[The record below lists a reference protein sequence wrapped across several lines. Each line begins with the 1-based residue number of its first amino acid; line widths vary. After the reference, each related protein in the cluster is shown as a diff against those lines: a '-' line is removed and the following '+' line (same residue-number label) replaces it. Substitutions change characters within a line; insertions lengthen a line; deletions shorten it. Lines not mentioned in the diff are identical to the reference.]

1 MADLRKTAVSP
12 HTMQGAPAQAPRGL
26 AQTALDPL
34 RRAYEAYQRSI
45 GQPFQQ
51 AVRGGVRGYFGLP
64 MMSDASATGREAY
77 RQGEALG
84 YTPGVGMPA
93 GAVRM
98 AAEGVQALPSIAG
111 EIGRVI
117 SAMPSGAG
125 AAQAEDFA
133 RYQRSIP
140 PSDVSPLTAYHGTPH
155 RFEPTPANP
164 LGEFRAAAIGSGE
177 GAQAYGYGTYFA
189 EAPGVAKGYQ
199 TTLAYKAFDVGPEAE
214 KLGIKLSA
222 GARGEFIRQAA
233 GNTDPS
239 KAARRLQN
247 ANIGARSI
255 PKEKLEELFKGY
267 YERGGGNF
275 YTVDIPDEMI
285 GKMLDWD
292 KPLSEQP
299 ASLKPLLAEIE
310 KVGSVAAEKIRTL
323 ATQPGVANWAKQDL
337 LKDAAQIQNSKSPA
351 HVAGVLKR
359 MQLDYGISPD
369 SGPFAPVANDFLF
382 FVKGMQA
389 VPNMDTGGG
398 AVSYL
403 QARYG
408 ERAASEMLR
417 QAGIP
422 GIRYLDAGSRGGP
435 DRTRNIVVFPGEES
449 KVKILKRD

>member
-1 MADLRKTAVSP
+1 MATGLEQTAVNP
-12 HTMQGAPAQAPRGL
+12 HNLQSGQARRSVGGL

-34 RRAYEAYQRSI
+34 RRAYEAYQAYI

-64 MMSDASATGREAY
+64 LMSDASATGREAY

-93 GAVRM
+93 GAVRV
-98 AAEGVQALPSIAG
+98 AAEGMQALPSVAG

-140 PSDVSPLTAYHGTPH
+140 PSDVSPLTAFHGTPH

-164 LGEFRAAAIGSGE
+164 LGEFRASAIGSGE
-177 GAQAYGYGTYFA
+177 GAQAFGYGTYFA

-199 TTLAYKAFDVGPEAE
+199 TTLSPRNFASIVEKGRNSFDVVSPNGEIIASNVLRGPAQKAKDAFDAQQTG
-214 KLGIKLSA
+214 S
-222 GARGEFIRQAA
+222 
-233 GNTDPS
+233 
-239 KAARRLQN
+239 
-247 ANIGARSI
+247 
-255 PKEKLEELFKGY
+255 
-267 YERGGGNF
+267 F

-369 SGPFAPVANDFLF
+369 SGPFAPVANDFLS

-435 DRTRNIVVFPGEES
+435 DGTRNIVVFPGEES
-449 KVKILKRD
+449 KVKILKRE

>member
-1 MADLRKTAVSP
+1 MADKRTADLRQTAVSP

-26 AQTALDPL
+26 AATTLDPL
-34 RRAYEAYQRSI
+34 RRAYEAYQAYI

-64 MMSDASATGREAY
+64 LMSDASATGREAY

-93 GAVRM
+93 GAVRV
-98 AAEGVQALPSIAG
+98 AAEGMQALPAVAG

-117 SAMPSGAG
+117 SAMPSGA
-125 AAQAEDFA
+125 ARAQAEDFA

-140 PSDVSPLTAYHGTPH
+140 PTDVSPLTAYHGTPH

-164 LGEFRAAAIGSGE
+164 LGEFRASAINTGE

-189 EAPGVAKGYQ
+189 ETPEVAGFYKRIDSPFARGGLKGPPATIAAIAKIDAPG
-199 TTLAYKAFDVGPEAE
+199 GP
-214 KLGIKLSA
+214 
-222 GARGEFIRQAA
+222 
-233 GNTDPS
+233 
-239 KAARRLQN
+239 QN
-247 ANIGARSI
+247 AAKFLQDNYNEFSKTWGKQDVDIALKSLNSGS
-255 PKEKLEELFKGY
+255 L
-267 YERGGGNF
+267 

-285 GKMLDWD
+285 GRMLDWD
-292 KPLSEQP
+292 KPLSQQP

-323 ATQPGVANWAKQDL
+323 AAQPGVANWAKQDL

-369 SGPFAPVANDFLF
+369 SGPFAPVANDFLS

-435 DRTRNIVVFPGEES
+435 DGTRNIVVFPGEES